1 VKPPRPW
8 VRLSIAAA
16 LLFAAFSYVAT
27 RAITSGHWP
36 ELPPGALRDVDL
48 WAGLAFLLLFVGLLL
63 FRKDRRQKA
72 EGGRQ

>member
-16 LLFAAFSYVAT
+16 LLFAAFSWFAT

-36 ELPPGALRDVDL
+36 ELAPGALRDIDL
-48 WAGLAFLLLFVGLLL
+48 WTGLLFLLAFVVWLLLPQ
-63 FRKDRRQKA
+63 RR
-72 EGGRQ
+72 RPT